1 MFGLARQSFQYKAN
15 KKCFFF
21 SVRGQRG
28 VDQPDERLLPDPP
41 DGELAHRLLLGGSL
55 SPQRNPVGPA
65 EVIKRRRFGRRL

>member
-1 MFGLARQSFQYKAN
+1 MFL
-15 KKCFFF
+15 F

-55 SPQRNPVGPA
+55 SPQRDPVGPP
-65 EVIKRRRFGRRL
+65 EVTKRRQFCRRL